1 MTWWRALGCAL
12 VLATAGCN
20 GGNGDDFTDEAN
32 AVCTDYD
39 ARIGGLATPRS
50 LSELAESTERIAELI
65 EEGTAKLWKLVP
77 PDSDGGDFGV
87 WLHLN
92 ETAAL
97 NARRLSKAA
106 AAGERERVVV
116 LAERARETE
125 AEADA
130 LAEELGLG
138 DCLIGEPRSP

>member
-12 VLATAGCN
+12 VLATAGCD

-32 AVCTDYD
+32 AVCAEHD
-39 ARIGGLATPRS
+39 A
-50 LSELAESTERIAELI
+50 
-65 EEGTAKLWKLVP
+65 
-77 PDSDGGDFGV
+77 
-87 WLHLN
+87 
-92 ETAAL
+92 
-97 NARRLSKAA
+97 SKAT

-116 LAERARETE
+116 LAERARENE
-125 AEADA
+125 GEADA